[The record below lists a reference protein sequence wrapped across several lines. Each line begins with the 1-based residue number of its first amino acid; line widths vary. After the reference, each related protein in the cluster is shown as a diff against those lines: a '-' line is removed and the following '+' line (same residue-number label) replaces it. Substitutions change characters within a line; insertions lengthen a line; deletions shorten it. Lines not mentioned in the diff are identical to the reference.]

1 MKATFETVIRGFGNN
16 AGIEVPDDVIAT
28 LGATKRPPVVVTIGS
43 YSFKSTVGVMSGLSL
58 ISLSKAHR
66 DASGLAAGDRVK
78 VTLELDAGTREVLV
92 PEELEQALAKA
103 KLTKV
108 FDALSYS
115 RRKEFAR
122 QVSEA
127 KAVDTRERRIAKIVD
142 TLKSE

>member
-16 AGIEVPDDVIAT
+16 AGIEVPDDVIEK
-28 LGATKRPPVVVTIGS
+28 LGHTKRPPVVVTVGS

-78 VTLELDAGTREVLV
+78 VTLELDAGTREVEV
-92 PEELEQALAKA
+92 PDELKKALTKA
-103 KLTKV
+103 KLTKT

-122 QVSEA
+122 QVADA
-127 KAVDTRERRIAKIVD
+127 KAADTRDRRIAKIIE
-142 TLKSE
+142 TLAAE